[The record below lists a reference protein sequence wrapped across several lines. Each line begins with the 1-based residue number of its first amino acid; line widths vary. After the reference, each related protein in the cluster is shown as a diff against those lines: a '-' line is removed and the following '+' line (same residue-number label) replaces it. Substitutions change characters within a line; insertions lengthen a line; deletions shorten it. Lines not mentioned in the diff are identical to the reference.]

1 VARAAVKAKQAAKA
15 KAAQPA
21 KPARKRGR
29 RRHSGGGN
37 PNQQL
42 FFVRLRRRQKWLF
55 AFLALVFGVSFAFIG
70 VGSGNSGGLSQLY
83 SGIFGGGGNSIS
95 KAQKEVKKNPA
106 KGYRELAT
114 AYETKSDTTNAVS
127 ALNSYLAIKKNDANA
142 WSELGGLQLSQAQTY
157 LTQYQAAQQASQVA
171 DPSAPFQP
179 GGTLGTAI
187 GTNAAYSSA
196 AQQASNTTSTLY
208 QQLTSALSGAVTSY
222 QKVTKIQPKNGD
234 AWEQLA
240 QTAQNAGN
248 AQVALGAWKNF
259 LRFAQHSPDR
269 AYAEKQ
275 IKSLSKSVP
284 QTKPKVRSSNGK

>member
-1 VARAAVKAKQAAKA
+1 
-15 KAAQPA
+15 
-21 KPARKRGR
+21 
-29 RRHSGGGN
+29 
-37 PNQQL
+37 
-42 FFVRLRRRQKWLF
+42 VRLRRRQKWLF

-95 KAQKEVKKNPA
+95 KAQKEVKKDPA

-179 GGTLGTAI
+179 GGSLGTAI
-187 GTNAAYSSA
+187 GTNAAYSGA
-196 AQQASNTTSTLY
+196 AQQASTTTSTLY
-208 QQLTSALSGAVTSY
+208 QQLTGALSGAVTSY
-222 QKVTKIQPKNGD
+222 QKVTKIHPHDSNAQ
-234 AWEQLA
+234 EQLA

-248 AQVALGAWKNF
+248 AQVALGAWKAF
-259 LRFAQHSPDR
+259 LKLAPHSTDA
-269 AYAEKQ
+269 AYARKQ

-284 QTKPKVRSSNGK
+284 QTKPKVRSSHGK